1 LYGCI
6 IPNQP
11 QYHAFGKSRSLTSP
25 WLKPGALRLFY
36 GKLPLPQP
44 PERYLTV
51 GRAMHAIM
59 SLPVDE
65 ESVSRVAHLPM
76 IHRDP
81 FDRLLIA
88 QAIQHNLVLATVDTM
103 VRAYPMVMIF

>member
-1 LYGCI
+1 
-6 IPNQP
+6 
-11 QYHAFGKSRSLTSP
+11 
-25 WLKPGALRLFY
+25 
-36 GKLPLPQP
+36 
-44 PERYLTV
+44 
-51 GRAMHAIM
+51 MHAIM